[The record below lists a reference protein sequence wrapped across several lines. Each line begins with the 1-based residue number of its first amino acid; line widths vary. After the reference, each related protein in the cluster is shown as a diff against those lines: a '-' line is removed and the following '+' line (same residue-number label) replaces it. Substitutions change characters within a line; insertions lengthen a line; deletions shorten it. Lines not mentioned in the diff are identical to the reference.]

1 VASTAYASNVFFN
14 CPFDD
19 QYSDLRDAMVFAI
32 YDCGFVP
39 RCALEDSNG
48 GDVRFEKIKNL
59 IEDSKFGIHDI
70 SRTELDRIDE
80 DTELPRFNM
89 PLELGVFIGAKK
101 FGNSKQKS
109 KNLLILDKDPYRY
122 QIFISDIAGHDVR
135 SHNNSPDSLIV
146 EVRNWLNTASG
157 RKTIPGGQKV
167 QLRYHAFRQALP
179 QLAAALELEVDEMTY
194 NDYSNLVSE
203 WLKENSVDGV

>member
-1 VASTAYASNVFFN
+1 MASTAYASNVFFN

-39 RCALEDSNG
+39 RCALEESNG

-80 DTELPRFNM
+80 NTELPRFNM

-101 FGNSKQKS
+101 FGNPRQKS

-122 QIFISDIAGHDVR
+122 HIFISDIAGHDIR
-135 SHNNSPDSLIV
+135 SHSNNPDSLIV

-157 RKTIPGGQKV
+157 RKTIPGGQRV
-167 QLRYHAFRQALP
+167 QRRYQAFRQALP
-179 QLAAALELEVDEMTY
+179 QLAAALELEVEEMTY